1 MLSRPMASK
10 RAILPASPRT
20 DFGSRTTRRL
30 RRDGKIPGVVY
41 SGGQDAT
48 SFQVESREAR
58 VILSEGHAL
67 FDLQIEGSDAVPV
80 VIKEQQHHP
89 VRGDLQH
96 LDLQKVRLD
105 EAIQAEVVIEL
116 EGGEDAPG
124 FKQGGVL
131 EHVTREITV
140 EALPTEIPDGIS
152 LDVSAMEINDVLS
165 LTDLIVPEG
174 VELVADDPSEVTL
187 VTLSPPRIE
196 EEPEPEVET
205 DPELVGEV
213 GEEAEE
219 GEEGEAPEEGGD
231 SSEEE

>member
-10 RAILPASPRT
+10 RATLPASPRT
-20 DFGSRTTRRL
+20 EFGSRTTRRL

-58 VILSEGHAL
+58 VILGEGHAL

-152 LDVSAMEINDVLS
+152 LDVSGMEINDVLS

-174 VELVADDPSEVTL
+174 VELVVDDPSEVTL

-213 GEEAEE
+213 GEEGEE